1 MSAEVQCSPA
11 DPGLTAGSPGG
22 AQGEKHSKP
31 GETRQEDRER
41 GGSEAQPA
49 DRNHESEECKEN
61 DKENEQREGGSN
73 ADSAVQVV
81 KKKVVEAPPPKV
93 NPWTKRTT
101 GKVPANKITPSSQET
116 GKTFKSVTFRQ
127 VNLNNMAE
135 TPAAAAGLC
144 QG

>member
-11 DPGLTAGSPGG
+11 DPGLTAGSSGG
-22 AQGEKHSKP
+22 AQGEKHHKP
-31 GETRQEDRER
+31 GEAHQEDR

-49 DRNHESEECKEN
+49 DRIHEPEECKEN

-101 GKVPANKITPSSQET
+101 GKVPANKILPSSQET
-116 GKTFKSVTFRQ
+116 GKMFKSVT
-127 VNLNNMAE
+127 
-135 TPAAAAGLC
+135 
-144 QG
+144 